1 MYWVL
6 TISGA
11 VLSALILLTLRETY
25 PPLILVHKAERL
37 RKETGDERWYAPLET
52 KHVPLGAR
60 VRSIIIKPWA
70 IFFREPILICI
81 HIYTA
86 VSILAHLRLPFNS
99 VLLITSLDV
108 CDLVGCVS
116 PPCVSALQFQYG
128 VLYLA
133 FESYPIVFGE
143 EKGWNAGLAAL
154 PFIGIGV
161 GGVFAVL
168 AVS

>member
-6 TISGA
+6 TISGG
-11 VLSALILLTLRETY
+11 VLSVLILLTLRETY

-37 RKETGDERWYAPLET
+37 RKETGDERWYAPLEA

-60 VRSIIIKPWA
+60 ARSIIIKPWA

-86 VSILAHLRLPFNS
+86 VSIFATCAYILLRLTRPFS
-99 VLLITSLDV
+99 TIFVYRLRPCLI
-108 CDLVGCVS
+108 
-116 PPCVSALQFQYG
+116 QFQYG